1 MPKTSATGELKAMQ
15 MPDLVR
21 EMKAQALLLEQLRL
35 GVKLQKEK
43 DTAKLRRERR
53 KFAQMKTE
61 WTRKTVAQLQGSQKP
76 STVPASAKASPSAKA
91 TGDKTADKPADKP
104 ASTTKASASSKRAST
119 SPSRS

>member
-61 WTRKTVAQLQGSQKP
+61 WTRKTAAQLQGSQKP
-76 STVPASAKASPSAKA
+76 STVSASALRA
-91 TGDKTADKPADKP
+91 TADKP

-119 SPSRS
+119 SSSRS

>member
-61 WTRKTVAQLQGSQKP
+61 WTRKSAAQLQGSEKP
-76 STVPASAKASPSAKA
+76 STVPASAKTSPSAKA
-91 TGDKTADKPADKP
+91 TGDKAVGK
-104 ASTTKASASSKRAST
+104 SASHT
-119 SPSRS
+119 RS